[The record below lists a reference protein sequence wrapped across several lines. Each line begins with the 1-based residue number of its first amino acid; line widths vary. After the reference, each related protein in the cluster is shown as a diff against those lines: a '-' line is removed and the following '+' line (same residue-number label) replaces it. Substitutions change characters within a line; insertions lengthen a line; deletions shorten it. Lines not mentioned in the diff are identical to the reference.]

1 MSHQSQKA
9 RQVIDTALQTVLI
22 TAFEP
27 FGLSEMNA
35 SERIL
40 SAVIADEHAFANGIL
55 PVRWAS
61 IRNVI
66 DRLILETCPEF
77 IIMLGEAGPDEQI
90 QLEQLAHNEDDFQ
103 IPDND
108 GLTITRST
116 ISTTGKD
123 IYSCRVNLDD
133 IVNVVP
139 TAAEFSP
146 VSVSLNAGKFLC
158 NHAYYYVL
166 DTYPGIPC
174 LFIHVPAWR
183 PNSPEEMLNRAARTV
198 RFVVN
203 RFTAILPLL
212 TKQ

>member
-9 RQVIDTALQTVLI
+9 WQVIDTPLQTVLL

-27 FGLSEMNA
+27 FGFSEMNA
-35 SERIL
+35 SEMIL
-40 SAVIADEHAFANGIL
+40 NEVCADGHGGAKGIL

-61 IRNVI
+61 IRDVI
-66 DRLILETCPEF
+66 NQLILEKCPEC
-77 IIMLGEAGPDEQI
+77 IIMLGEAGPEELI
-90 QLEQLAHNEDDFQ
+90 RLEQLAHNEDDFR

-108 GLTITRST
+108 GLTITRSP

-123 IYSCRVNLDD
+123 VYPCQVDLYD
-133 IVNVVP
+133 IANTVP
-139 TAAEFSP
+139 TTTEFSP
-146 VSVSLNAGKFLC
+146 VSVSLSAGNFLC

-166 DTYPGIPC
+166 DTYPSIPC

-183 PNSPEEMLNRAARTV
+183 PDSPAETLYRAARTV

-212 TKQ
+212 TKH